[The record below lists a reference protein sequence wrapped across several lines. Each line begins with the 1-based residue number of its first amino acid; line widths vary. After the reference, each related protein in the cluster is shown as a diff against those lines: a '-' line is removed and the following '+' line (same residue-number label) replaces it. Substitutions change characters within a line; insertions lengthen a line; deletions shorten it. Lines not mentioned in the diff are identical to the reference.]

1 MLNSGQSHAG
11 THSATFA
18 APEQIHRM
26 AKSIKKKDNTEQVL
40 QSIVDGM
47 LEKKAQHIVVL
58 DLRKLNSTVADY
70 FVICHGSSTTQVE
83 AIARSVEEFTEKELG
98 ESPLHIEGVT
108 NAQWIL
114 MDYFTVVVH
123 IFEEKARSYYD
134 LEELWADA
142 AVLPVE
148 ERA

>member
-1 MLNSGQSHAG
+1 
-11 THSATFA
+11 
-18 APEQIHRM
+18 M
-26 AKSIKKKDNTEQVL
+26 AKAIKKKDNTEQVL

-70 FVICHGSSTTQVE
+70 FVICHGTSTTQVE
-83 AIARSVEEFTEKELG
+83 AIARSVEEFTEKELN